1 MLTIESL
8 IPVIGLCVA
17 CFRAFFKHAL
27 VYCIVDICQNS
38 AEQGFSG
45 KAPERGEAVASLSE
59 GNAVRWKPGQ
69 GGLAEYQ

>member
-45 KAPERGEAVASLSE
+45 KAPEGGDTLASL
-59 GNAVRWKPGQ
+59 GQALRWHR
-69 GGLAEYQ
+69 

>member
-27 VYCIVDICQNS
+27 VYCIVDICQKS

-45 KAPERGEAVASLSE
+45 KARAIRTRCRLPPSISWG
-59 GNAVRWKPGQ
+59 
-69 GGLAEYQ
+69 